1 MKLRGRLT
9 RWGIGSLLLLSAVLF
24 GGCGTSSPSVL
35 NPSGPVA
42 KLESDLFWIIL
53 IIATFVFV
61 VVTGVLLYSIFR
73 FRDRPGAPAPR
84 QIHGNQT
91 LEIVWTIGAMVIL
104 FVVLGATLIFMV
116 QLGEPHPTS
125 NMRVQAIGHQWW
137 WEFRYTDESPVV
149 VTGDELHVPVGTVVH
164 VALDSDNVIH
174 SFWIPEL
181 AGKTDVIPGH
191 ANTLWFKAD
200 RVGRYRGE
208 CGEYCGLQHANMDF
222 VVVADPPDVF
232 ATWLAGQQTQALTPT
247 TDAQTAG
254 RGLFLHEGCISCH
267 SIAGVSSVGH
277 IGPDLTHFGSRLLI
291 AGGVL
296 ENDPQ
301 GKNLTTWLNGPQI
314 VKPGSDMV
322 IPHLNADQVSALVA
336 YLESLK

>member
-1 MKLRGRLT
+1 MKLCGRLT
-9 RWGIGSLLLLSAVLF
+9 RWGTGSLLLLLSAVLF
-24 GGCGTSSPSVL
+24 GGCGPSPSVL

-73 FRDRPGAPAPR
+73 FRDRPGATAPR
-84 QIHGNQT
+84 QIHGNTT
-91 LEIVWTIGAMVIL
+91 LEIGWTAGAAIIL
-104 FVVLGATLIFMV
+104 FIVLFFTVYYMV
-116 QLGEPHPTS
+116 QLGEPVSASTMHV
-125 NMRVQAIGHQWW
+125 RAIGHQWW
-137 WEFRYTDESPVV
+137 WEFQYTDQSPVV

-164 VALDSDNVIH
+164 VDLSSDNVIH
-174 SFWIPEL
+174 SFWVPEL

-191 ANTLWFKAD
+191 NNTLWFKAD
-200 RVGRYRGE
+200 RAGRYRGE
-208 CGEYCGLQHANMDF
+208 CAEYCGLQHANMDF

-247 TDAQTAG
+247 TDAQMTG
-254 RGLFLHEGCISCH
+254 RDLFLHEGCISCH
-267 SIAGVSSVGH
+267 SIDGVSSVGH
-277 IGPDLTHFGSRLLI
+277 VGPNLTHFGSRLLI

-296 ENDPQ
+296 SNTPE
-301 GKNLTTWLNGPQI
+301 NLTTWLSGPQV

-322 IPHLNADQVSALVA
+322 IPQLNSDQVSALVA